1 MISYEATKLSYRIST
16 SIECQKLQKLENS
29 IVDNYTYIRLVDM
42 LKDMNEFENEFDAN
56 SAVYWKIKTYKF

>member
-42 LKDMNEFENEFDAN
+42 LKDMDEFDAN
-56 SAVYWKIKTYKF
+56 SAVHWKIKTYKF